1 MRTLA
6 FFAIVAALFS
16 ACSSSNTVDR
26 PDGSQGEPCG
36 AVTCDV
42 DQVCCNASCG
52 ICAPPGVSCTTVECE
67 PPDECAPMDASP
79 VELCEV
85 LLGYAYDGEAC
96 VSLTGCS
103 CEGSDCDA
111 LFDSL
116 EDCQAACAPDDGDGE
131 PISCGGFTGAE
142 CPSGYWCDYED
153 ELECQGAGLCKK
165 HDPKSCVGAGKVCG
179 CDYVTYDSIC
189 EARAAGVDVLHD
201 GGCK

>member
-6 FFAIVAALFS
+6 FFGIVAALFS

-85 LLGYAYDGEAC
+85 LLGYVGRLAPEKELHRLTELAQLPGTRLVLVAILLAC
-96 VSLTGCS
+96 LLRSGLAHRGLPWRRTGRP
-103 CEGSDCDA
+103 
-111 LFDSL
+111 
-116 EDCQAACAPDDGDGE
+116 ACALTIRNWESHGRCRSPGYLRR
-131 PISCGGFTGAE
+131 ICCGL
-142 CPSGYWCDYED
+142 S
-153 ELECQGAGLCKK
+153 
-165 HDPKSCVGAGKVCG
+165 
-179 CDYVTYDSIC
+179 
-189 EARAAGVDVLHD
+189 
-201 GGCK
+201 